1 MSPKDISSGSPKTKI
16 PLNLNRIAEVAIVSA
31 LYVVLTYVIAPIGY
45 GPIQFRVSEAMIIL
59 VAARPHLIF
68 FVPIGCFFANII
80 SPYGLWD
87 LVFMPVVS
95 TIGALPMFFL
105 GKRYLLVTSWIY
117 GIVTGVGVGLMLTVL
132 AALPEFGYLAITSFV
147 TTSQLIIMTL
157 AFFLFRNYFRFFKR
171 EKFPLD

>member
-1 MSPKDISSGSPKTKI
+1 MSPRKNPSETLKSRIS
-16 PLNLNRIAEVAIVSA
+16 LNLNRIAEIAIVSA

-45 GPIQFRVSEAMIIL
+45 GPIQFRISEAMVIL

-68 FVPIGCFFANII
+68 FVPISCFFANII

-87 LVFMPVVS
+87 LVFMPAVS
-95 TIGALPMFFL
+95 TIGALPMFFF

-117 GIVTGVGVGLMLTVL
+117 GIVTGAAVGLMLTVL
-132 AALPEFGYLAITSFV
+132 AALPDFGYLAVTSFV

-157 AFFLFRNYFRFFKR
+157 AYFAFRNYFKFFKK
-171 EKFPLD
+171 EKAPLD